1 MKFELFLFLFVYFA
15 FLILLSF
22 FFSRKMRNLE
32 DFFLASRNLPSLLVY
47 SSLVASWFGA
57 TSLLVSTDEAYGQG
71 VSSFWIMGIPAIVTV
86 LLFGFLLARPIRR
99 LPIISLPD
107 LVELR
112 YGRCV
117 RHLASLLIIWYM
129 ILLASS
135 QMVAIGNFLKPLL
148 GTSYLNSLALGTAV
162 VLLYSVLGGFFS
174 VALTDSLQFF
184 LLATGI
190 LCLFFFLSDISSLK
204 EISLLAS
211 QLGKENYF
219 NFFFNFKKN
228 ILIVL
233 SFTLA
238 WTISPIAWQRIQ
250 AARTEKTAKNALFLS
265 SGTFFF
271 LYGILV
277 FIGILSLPLFFLQR
291 LEGPLLSGI
300 ISSKTGTFL
309 SGFLFIAIVA
319 AIMST
324 MDTAINTGALSLT
337 RDVYQQIF
345 SSQERR
351 IVLVSRLS
359 TLFVGTMAFL
369 VATKFQS
376 ILKTLGLA
384 SEIMAEGLFIPGIAM
399 IFLKKKLPTAGFLS
413 LLLGGG
419 FSLIGFLC
427 EVNLLPFRLP
437 PWPYSLPYGLT
448 LSLMGFIIGII
459 IDKHVR

>member
-1 MKFELFLFLFVYFA
+1 MRFELFLFLFVYFA
-15 FLILLSF
+15 LLILLSF

-57 TSLLVSTDEAYGQG
+57 TSLLISTDEAYGQG
-71 VSSFWIMGIPAIVTV
+71 VSSFWIMGIPAIFTV

-99 LPIISLPD
+99 LPILSLPD

-135 QMVAIGNFLKPLL
+135 QMVAIGNFLNPLL

-190 LCLFFFLSDISSLK
+190 LCLFFFLSDTSSLK

-228 ILIVL
+228 ILTVL

-250 AARTEKTAKNALFLS
+250 AARTEKTAKNALFFS

-300 ISSKTGTFL
+300 ISSK
-309 SGFLFIAIVA
+309 
-319 AIMST
+319 
-324 MDTAINTGALSLT
+324 
-337 RDVYQQIF
+337 Q
-345 SSQERR
+345 
-351 IVLVSRLS
+351 
-359 TLFVGTMAFL
+359 
-369 VATKFQS
+369 
-376 ILKTLGLA
+376 
-384 SEIMAEGLFIPGIAM
+384 GLF
-399 IFLKKKLPTAGFLS
+399 
-413 LLLGGG
+413 
-419 FSLIGFLC
+419 
-427 EVNLLPFRLP
+427 
-437 PWPYSLPYGLT
+437 
-448 LSLMGFIIGII
+448 
-459 IDKHVR
+459 